1 MHTSIKMETPCEF
14 INITPLNPLISKC
27 QIKVCYVGDEPNRN
41 KSVITKEVAKQ
52 IANSLPGSPIVGYYN
67 EVEGDFEEHNR
78 EISIANG
85 KFRVKDGTRPYG
97 FVDLGARCWFQ
108 KFLDDGVNE
117 REYLMTE
124 GYLWTGQYPE
134 TQRIIDKG
142 NNQSMELDQDH
153 LDAHWSKDVKGK
165 PEFFIINEAIM
176 SKLCILGEDVEPCFE
191 GASISAIQFS
201 FDDSFK
207 ADWANMMNQM
217 KEILKNEGGAPVF
230 KYTVNSTP
238 DKTPI
243 ENYLANQ
250 EDKYDLV
257 ECYKE
262 GDQEFAVLH
271 KDNSFFRM
279 NYSFNGD
286 EFVAEAPTPTEYS
299 KDWGYDVIRE
309 INIVEASST
318 TCQEDGK
325 CVTESM
331 RVTTEH
337 SVDVSGPRDEYDE
350 TIDEDPVVQGEPVV
364 EEFSE
369 NSEHNEQTGEFALE
383 EEPPVAETVEEV
395 IETDVEKGSA
405 EPVEEPVVEEAVEE
419 VIEEP
424 AQAQFA
430 IDETAYNE
438 LQDRLAEAETNYS
451 SALGTITE
459 LNNVR
464 KSLETQFAELQ
475 AKYEALE
482 TANTELKNKLNS
494 LNEFKLT
501 VEREKKME
509 LIGKFYMLNDEDKKD
524 VIANVDNY
532 SLDDIE
538 AKLCVAC
545 FRNHVSFNE
554 VENEQ
559 PVQVENPIVYNLN
572 SDNDGEDLTVPAW
585 VKAVRATQKNLDN

>member
-1 MHTSIKMETPCEF
+1 M
-14 INITPLNPLISKC
+14 
-27 QIKVCYVGDEPNRN
+27 
-41 KSVITKEVAKQ
+41 
-52 IANSLPGSPIVGYYN
+52 IVGFYN
-67 EVEGDFEEHNR
+67 EEKKDFEEHNR
-78 EISIANG
+78 MIDISNG
-85 KFRVKDGTRPYG
+85 KFEIKDTTRPYG
-97 FVDLGARCWFQ
+97 FVDMNAKVWFEW
-108 KFLDDGVNE
+108 FEDDGVPH
-117 REYLMTE
+117 EYLMTE

-134 TQRIIDKG
+134 CRRVIEKG

-250 EDKYDLV
+250 EDKYNLV

-350 TIDEDPVVQGEPVV
+350 TTDEDPVVQGEPVV

-383 EEPPVAETVEEV
+383 EPPVAEAVEEV
-395 IETDVEKGSA
+395 IETDVEKNSA
-405 EPVEEPVVEEAVEE
+405 ESVEEPVVEEAVEE
-419 VIEEP
+419 VIDEP

-438 LQDRLAEAETNYS
+438 LQDKLTEAETNYS

>member
-1 MHTSIKMETPCEF
+1 M
-14 INITPLNPLISKC
+14 
-27 QIKVCYVGDEPNRN
+27 
-41 KSVITKEVAKQ
+41 
-52 IANSLPGSPIVGYYN
+52 
-67 EVEGDFEEHNR
+67 
-78 EISIANG
+78 
-85 KFRVKDGTRPYG
+85 
-97 FVDLGARCWFQ
+97 
-108 KFLDDGVNE
+108 
-117 REYLMTE
+117 
-124 GYLWTGQYPE
+124 
-134 TQRIIDKG
+134 
-142 NNQSMELDQDH
+142 
-153 LDAHWSKDVKGK
+153 DAHWTKDVKGK

-337 SVDVSGPRDEYDE
+337 SVDVSGPRDENDE
-350 TIDEDPVVQGEPVV
+350 PIDEEPVV
-364 EEFSE
+364 EEFVE
-369 NSEHNEQTGEFALE
+369 NSEHNEETGEFALA
-383 EEPPVAETVEEV
+383 EEPPAAETVEEV
-395 IETDVEKGSA
+395 IETVVEDAPA
-405 EPVEEPVVEEAVEE
+405 EPV
-419 VIEEP
+419 
-424 AQAQFA
+424 
-430 IDETAYNE
+430 
-438 LQDRLAEAETNYS
+438 
-451 SALGTITE
+451 
-459 LNNVR
+459 
-464 KSLETQFAELQ
+464 
-475 AKYEALE
+475 
-482 TANTELKNKLNS
+482 
-494 LNEFKLT
+494 
-501 VEREKKME
+501 
-509 LIGKFYMLNDEDKKD
+509 
-524 VIANVDNY
+524 
-532 SLDDIE
+532 
-538 AKLCVAC
+538 
-545 FRNHVSFNE
+545 
-554 VENEQ
+554 
-559 PVQVENPIVYNLN
+559 
-572 SDNDGEDLTVPAW
+572 
-585 VKAVRATQKNLDN
+585 

>member
-1 MHTSIKMETPCEF
+1 M
-14 INITPLNPLISKC
+14 
-27 QIKVCYVGDEPNRN
+27 
-41 KSVITKEVAKQ
+41 
-52 IANSLPGSPIVGYYN
+52 IVGFYN
-67 EVEGDFEEHNR
+67 EEKKDFEEHNR
-78 EISIANG
+78 MIDISNG
-85 KFRVKDGTRPYG
+85 KFEIKDTTRPYG
-97 FVDLGARCWFQ
+97 FVDMNAKVWFEW
-108 KFLDDGVNE
+108 FEDDGVPH
-117 REYLMTE
+117 EYLMTE

-134 TQRIIDKG
+134 CRRVIEKG

-250 EDKYDLV
+250 EDKYNLV

-395 IETDVEKGSA
+395 IETVVQDVHA
-405 EPVEEPVVEEAVEE
+405 ESVEEPVVEEAVEE

-438 LQDRLAEAETNYS
+438 LQDKLTEAETNYS